1 MKKTFLAILT
11 ACMALNACTPKAEKA
26 EPQFKL
32 ADPAD
37 IVMYQV
43 NPRVFAPNNSL
54 NAVTGRMDSIRALGV
69 NTLWIMP
76 IFPIGTTKTK
86 NSPYSI
92 SDYQDVAPEFGT
104 LDDYKN
110 LVKVAH
116 SKGMAVI
123 QDWVPNHTSWDHPWI
138 TEHPDWYTRDAEADT
153 IICPQGPDWDW
164 TDVADLNYD
173 NKDLRAAMTSAM
185 KFWITEVGLDGF
197 RCDVADFVP
206 VDFWKDAIAELRQA
220 AGTHQIVMLSEGK
233 RPDNFTVGGFD
244 MNYGWDYKDSLIN
257 VWQKGYP
264 VSNLFEAD
272 KAEYAPLG
280 PGNYKM
286 RFTTNHDHSVFAT
299 PPAEFGGNR
308 GAMAA
313 YVATIYPHGGALV
326 YSSQEVAHPTPISF
340 FYYVPVDWNANP
352 EIYKEYQQLIALYN
366 EYPALRSKGK
376 LTPYPDNDIMLFE
389 KSDDVNRILVGVNV
403 RNEVKTIAV
412 PAAWQGKAT
421 NLTSGK
427 EVTLGETLEL
437 QPYEY
442 LICKK

>member
-1 MKKTFLAILT
+1 MKKNAFSLFI
-11 ACMALNACTPKAEKA
+11 ACMALTACNPK
-26 EPQFKL
+26 PDTTSSQYKL

-43 NPRVFAPNNSL
+43 NPRVFAPSNSL
-54 NAVTGRMDSIRALGV
+54 NAVTHRMDSIQALGV

-92 SDYQDVAPEFGT
+92 SDYEAVAPEFGT

-110 LVKVAH
+110 LVKTAH

-138 TEHPDWYTRDAEADT
+138 KEHPDWYTHDAETDT
-153 IICPQGPDWDW
+153 IICPQGPGWDW

-173 NKDLRAAMTSAM
+173 NPELRKAMTDAM

-206 VDFWKDAIAELRQA
+206 VDFWKDAITELRKA
-220 AGTHQIVMLSEGK
+220 AGNRQIVMLSEGK

-244 MNYGWDYKDSLIN
+244 MNYGWDYKDSLLN
-257 VWQKGYP
+257 VFRKGYP

-286 RFTTNHDHSVFAT
+286 RFTTNHDHSVEAT
-299 PPAEFGGNR
+299 PPAEFTNDR
-308 GAMAA
+308 GAMAV
-313 YVATIYPHGGALV
+313 YVASIYPHGGALI
-326 YSSQEVAHPTPISF
+326 YSSQEVGHPTPISF
-340 FYYVPVDWNANP
+340 FHYVPVDWNAKP
-352 EIYKEYQQLIALYN
+352 EIYREYQQLIALYN
-366 EYPALRSKGK
+366 QYPALRSKGK
-376 LTPYPDNDIMLFE
+376 LTPYPDSDIMLFE
-389 KSDDVNRILVGVNV
+389 KSDDVNRILVATNL
-403 RNEVKTIAV
+403 RNEVKSIAV
-412 PAAWQGKAT
+412 PAAWQGKVT
-421 NLTSGK
+421 SLTDGR
-427 EVTLGETLEL
+427 ELTLGATLEL
-437 QPYEY
+437 KPFEY
-442 LICKK
+442 FICKK

>member
-43 NPRVFAPNNSL
+43 NPRVFAHNNSL

-220 AGTHQIVMLSEGK
+220 AGTRQIVMLSEGK

-313 YVATIYPHGGALV
+313 YVATIYPHGGVLV

>member
-1 MKKTFLAILT
+1 MKKTLLAILT
-11 ACMALNACTPKAEKA
+11 ACMALSACTPKAEKA

-43 NPRVFAPNNSL
+43 NPRVFAPSNSL

-138 TEHPDWYTRDAEADT
+138 TAHPDWYTRDAEADT
-153 IICPQGPDWDW
+153 IICPQGPGWDW

-173 NKDLRAAMTSAM
+173 NQDLRAAMTSAM

-220 AGTHQIVMLSEGK
+220 AGTRQIVMLSEGK
-233 RPDNFTVGGFD
+233 RPDNFSIGGFD

-299 PPAEFGGNR
+299 PPAEFGGDR

-313 YVATIYPHGGALV
+313 YVATIYPHGGALI
-326 YSSQEVAHPTPISF
+326 YSSQEVGHPTPISF
-340 FYYVPVDWNANP
+340 FFYVPVDWNAKP
-352 EIYKEYQQLIALYN
+352 EIYREY
-366 EYPALRSKGK
+366 
-376 LTPYPDNDIMLFE
+376 
-389 KSDDVNRILVGVNV
+389 
-403 RNEVKTIAV
+403 
-412 PAAWQGKAT
+412 
-421 NLTSGK
+421 
-427 EVTLGETLEL
+427 
-437 QPYEY
+437 
-442 LICKK
+442 

>member
-220 AGTHQIVMLSEGK
+220 AGTRQIVMLSEGK

-299 PPAEFGGNR
+299 PAAEFGGNR

-313 YVATIYPHGGALV
+313 YVATIYPHGGVLV